1 MIGVS
6 EYSTAYLTNEGKRL
20 IENAIC
26 YLLGIE
32 NTHPQGI
39 DDAEANSSRGGS
51 FINSP
56 DDSRVSARSYS
67 PGYISSGLG
76 FRLAM

>member
-39 DDAEANSSRGGS
+39 DQIVNRQSLNRK
-51 FINSP
+51 
-56 DDSRVSARSYS
+56 
-67 PGYISSGLG
+67 YIYNGQLYIQAG
-76 FRLAM
+76 EHMYDGMGRLIH